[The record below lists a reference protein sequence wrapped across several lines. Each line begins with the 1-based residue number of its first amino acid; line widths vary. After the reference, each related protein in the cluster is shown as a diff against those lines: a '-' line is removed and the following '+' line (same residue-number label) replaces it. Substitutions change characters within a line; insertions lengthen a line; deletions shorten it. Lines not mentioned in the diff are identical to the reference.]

1 MFSAPSVTSTCADQN
16 ALKLR
21 KTQNEFARMTPP
33 EQLVYFEDEPGGFNT
48 TATSRRRL
56 SVAV

>member
-1 MFSAPSVTSTCADQN
+1 
-16 ALKLR
+16 
-21 KTQNEFARMTPP
+21 MTLP